1 MCAPCQHHQR
11 GESGVF
17 KQDLI
22 FQIPTVIQK
31 IYVFLWFWLL
41 ILMAVTGREYMMPF
55 FRCRTFSNTIQYSIV
70 LQFSLSSKTKC

>member
-41 ILMAVTGREYMMPF
+41 ILMAVTGSIWCLFLDVEH
-55 FRCRTFSNTIQYSIV
+55 FSNTIQYSIV
-70 LQFSLSSKTKC
+70 LQFSLSSN